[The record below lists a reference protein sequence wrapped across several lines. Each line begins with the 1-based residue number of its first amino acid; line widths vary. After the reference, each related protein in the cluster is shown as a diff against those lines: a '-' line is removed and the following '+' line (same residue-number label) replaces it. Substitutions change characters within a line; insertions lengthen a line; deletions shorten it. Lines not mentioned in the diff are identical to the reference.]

1 MVTMFQSSKK
11 PLAKAVHVFAE
22 ASDAK
27 WVPLNKSFITL
38 ATIVLRAAADRI
50 NVANISMTL
59 RCITHQGYRHLL
71 LTGEEQDDTISALG
85 AVEDFIISNEVM
97 SSDSGSPSDAH
108 EAVSIAIDYQGKC
121 LGYLVATLFDATK
134 ASAVSARRFKSG
146 AMDPAQIELSLGEV
160 AKDIVSIIKRYETR
174 YRAIFIY
181 GDQYYWIGNSLA
193 LRKLDQSIE
202 QLERVIQPVL
212 IRGDKGTGKNI
223 AARTLHSLRHKN
235 ILPFIESSCQE
246 WQDSAAMTI
255 LHALYAYAQG
265 GTLYLRNVD
274 KLSPGNFKA
283 LQQFWAE
290 KYLDVNSVGEAD
302 GVGIMLSV
310 SCHDYVAAPELM
322 TWLAEFTHEL
332 PLPNLTE
339 RREDIK
345 DLVRFYIREYT
356 LAIEFD
362 FSDEAWLVLQT
373 FNWRGNVDQLKRVVE
388 KVALLANEPLVQVGL
403 LEAVLKD
410 SV

>member
-1 MVTMFQSSKK
+1 MITMFQSSKK
-11 PLAKAVHVFAE
+11 PLAKAVHVFDE

-38 ATIVLRAAADRI
+38 AAIVLRAAADRI
-50 NVANISMTL
+50 QVANISMTL
-59 RCITHQGYRHLL
+59 HCITHQGYRHLL
-71 LTGEEQDDTISALG
+71 LAGEEQDDTISALG
-85 AVEDFIISNEVM
+85 AVEEFIIANEVM
-97 SSDSGSPSDAH
+97 PPVADKQANTQ
-108 EAVSIAIDYQGKC
+108 EVVSFVIDYQGKS
-121 LGYLVATLFDATK
+121 LGYLNATLLDAAE
-134 ASAVSARRFKSG
+134 ASAANTRKIRPGRIDS
-146 AMDPAQIELSLGEV
+146 AQIQLSLAEV
-160 AKDIVSIIKRYETR
+160 AKDIVSIIKRYQTR

-193 LRKLDQSIE
+193 LRHLDQAIE
-202 QLERVIQPVL
+202 QLERVVQPVL

-246 WQDSAAMTI
+246 WQDGAAMTI
-255 LHALYAYAQG
+255 LHALYAYAKG
-265 GTLYLRNVD
+265 GTLYLRNLD
-274 KLSPGNFKA
+274 KLSADNFKA
-283 LQQFWAE
+283 LRQFWAE

-310 SCHDYVAAPELM
+310 SRYDYAASPELM
-322 TWLAEFTHEL
+322 DWVTEFTHEL
-332 PLPNLTE
+332 ALPPLAE

-356 LAIEFD
+356 LAMEFD
-362 FSDEAWLVLQT
+362 FSEEAWQLLET
-373 FNWRGNVDQLKRVVE
+373 FDWQENVDQLKRVVE
-388 KVALLANEPLVQVGL
+388 KVALLVREPRVQVSL

>member
-1 MVTMFQSSKK
+1 MFQSSKK
-11 PLAKAVHVFAE
+11 PVAKAVHVFDE

-38 ATIVLRAAADRI
+38 ATIVLRAAADRLNI
-50 NVANISMTL
+50 ANIAITL

-71 LTGEEQDDTISALG
+71 LAGEEQDDTISALG
-85 AVEDFIISNEVM
+85 AVEEFIISNEFTPA
-97 SSDSGSPSDAH
+97 SLTKDA
-108 EAVSIAIDYQGKC
+108 AAKGPVSFAIEYQGKR
-121 LGYLVATLFDATK
+121 LGHLVATLFDTAT
-134 ASAVSARRFKSG
+134 ASSRKLRPGPV
-146 AMDPAQIELSLGEV
+146 DLEQIELGLADV
-160 AKDIVSIIKRYETR
+160 AKDIVSIIKRYQTR

-235 ILPFIESSCQE
+235 ILPFIESSCHE
-246 WQDSAAMTI
+246 WQESAAMTI
-255 LHALYAYAQG
+255 LNALYAYAKG

-274 KLSPGNFKA
+274 KLSKVNFKA
-283 LQQFWAE
+283 LREFWAE
-290 KYLDVNSVGEAD
+290 KYMEINSADEAD
-302 GVGIMLSV
+302 CVGIMLSV
-310 SCHDYVAAPELM
+310 SCQDYTASAEL
-322 TWLAEFTHEL
+322 TEWLSEYTHEL
-332 PLPNLTE
+332 ALPDLNA

-345 DLVRFYIREYT
+345 DLVSFYIREYT
-356 LAIEFD
+356 QTIEFD
-362 FSDEAWLVLQT
+362 FSDAAWQMLQS
-373 FNWRGNVDQLKRVVE
+373 FHWRDNVDQLKRVVQ
-388 KVALLANEPLVQVGL
+388 KIALLVETPLVQVDL
-403 LEAVLKD
+403 VEAVLKE